1 MPYFEKPEEI
11 YEHLGAL
18 FQQTSAD
25 EEGFAQM
32 RAVDAIVQYRLRK
45 PDAQMTVSM
54 LADAPPQVD
63 LGPTHLRPDVVVR
76 TDSDT
81 LHRYFLGRV
90 NPSLALSKRQ
100 LSVDGD
106 PDKVLRLIT
115 LSHALVARYT
125 QAIEASGREDLVADP
140 V

>member
-1 MPYFEKPEEI
+1 MPYFEKPEEV
-11 YEHLGAL
+11 YEHLGKL
-18 FQQTSAD
+18 FQEAAAD
-25 EEGFAQM
+25 ETAFKGMQS
-32 RAVDAIVQYRLRK
+32 VDAIVQYRLRK

-54 LADAPPQVD
+54 LVDAPPQVD
-63 LGPTHLRPDVVVR
+63 IGPTHLRPDVVLRMDADVA
-76 TDSDT
+76 
-81 LHRYFLGRV
+81 HRYFLGRI

-100 LSVDGD
+100 MTVDGD

-125 QAIEASGREDLVADP
+125 QAIEAAGREDLVADP